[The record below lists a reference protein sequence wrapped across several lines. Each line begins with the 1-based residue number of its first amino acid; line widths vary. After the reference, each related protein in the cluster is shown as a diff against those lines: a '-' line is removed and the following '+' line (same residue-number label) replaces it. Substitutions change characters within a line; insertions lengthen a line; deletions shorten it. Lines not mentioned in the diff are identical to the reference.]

1 MSRLADQHFIV
12 GITGGIA
19 AYKSAELVR
28 QLVKQGAQVQVIMT
42 QAAKAFIAPLT
53 LQALSGRPVRDTLLD
68 PEAESGMGHIELGR
82 WADTIV
88 VAPAS
93 ADFIA
98 RLAAGLASDLLSTVC
113 LATSAPVILAPA
125 MNQAMWR
132 KPTTQRNLA
141 TLRADGIVLLGPAE
155 GLQACG
161 DTGPGRMLEPNE
173 ILECLTHSQ
182 NPGPLA
188 NVRVMVTAGPTW
200 EALDPVRGLSNHS
213 SGKMGYAV
221 ASAAKQ
227 AGASVSL
234 ISGPVTITP
243 PTGIE
248 LKNVTTAK
256 EMLNAVES
264 DVSGFDIF
272 IGVAAVVDYRP
283 AQVAPTK
290 MKKDAQTLTVE
301 FVRNPDILAT
311 VTQQPDPPFTVGFA
325 AETDQPLEHAR
336 QKLKNKRLDLIAVNQ
351 VGGDGN
357 PFGSDHNTLTLI
369 SQHDQVDLGHDSK
382 TELARRLVEEI
393 AGRYH
398 AKNSA

>member
-1 MSRLADQHFIV
+1 
-12 GITGGIA
+12 
-19 AYKSAELVR
+19 
-28 QLVKQGAQVQVIMT
+28 
-42 QAAKAFIAPLT
+42 
-53 LQALSGRPVRDTLLD
+53 
-68 PEAESGMGHIELGR
+68 MGHIELGR

-125 MNQAMWR
+125 MNQSMWQ

-141 TLRADGIVLLGPAE
+141 TLRADGITLLGPAD

-161 DTGPGRMLEPNE
+161 DTGPGRMLEPDELIEYLSN
-173 ILECLTHSQ
+173 SP
-182 NPGPLA
+182 NPGPLE
-188 NVRVMVTAGPTW
+188 NIRVMVTAGPTW

-221 ASAAKQ
+221 ANAAKL

-243 PTGIE
+243 PTGVE

-256 EMLNAVES
+256 EMLSAVES
-264 DVSGFDIF
+264 GVSGFDIF

-283 AQVAPTK
+283 AQVASTK

-301 FVRNPDILAT
+301 FVRNPDILST

-336 QKLKNKRLDLIAVNQ
+336 EKLKNKRLDLIAVNQ
-351 VGGDGN
+351 VGGDNN

-369 SQHDQVDLGHDSK
+369 SQHDQVDLGLDSK

-398 AKNSA
+398 AKNPA